1 MQTFVKPNRP
11 VSKVYLHCTASDNPA
26 HDNVE
31 TITEWHKARGF
42 ADIGYHALIHKD
54 GVISAGRSLE
64 LTPAAQ
70 AGHNTGT
77 IAISLHGLDKAKFTE
92 SQFDALRHLCHEINL
107 AYDRKVTFH
116 GHNEVA
122 AKACPVFDYRA
133 VLDLDAKGRLG
144 LVDAMASTDA
154 EEDAPGREQIRR
166 GAKGGTALFLQSQ
179 LNAALGCRLVL
190 DGDFGAQTEMA
201 VKAFQ
206 RAHHLLPDGIVG
218 PLTWEALD
226 EAAS

>member
-1 MQTFVKPNRP
+1 MQFLKPTRP
-11 VSKVYLHCTASDNPA
+11 ISRVFIHCTASDNPA

-31 TITEWHKARGF
+31 TITAWHKARGF
-42 ADIGYHALIHKD
+42 STIGYHFLIHKD
-54 GVISAGRSLE
+54 GRVSACRSLE

-77 IAISLHGLDKAKFTE
+77 IAISLHGLDKAKFTDA
-92 SQFDALRHLCHEINL
+92 QFGALIRLCQEIDG
-107 AYDRKVTFH
+107 AYGGKVTFH

-122 AKACPVFDYRA
+122 AKACPVFDYRD
-133 VLDLDAKGRLG
+133 VLNLDPKGRLG
-144 LVDAMASTDA
+144 GAVQPNADA
-154 EEDAPGREQIRR
+154 EEDDRGPGPATLRR
-166 GAKGGTALFLQSQ
+166 GANGGAAIFLQSQ

-190 DGDFGAQTEMA
+190 DGDFGAQTELA

-206 RAHHLLPDGIVG
+206 RRSHLIPDGVVG

-226 EAAS
+226 EATS